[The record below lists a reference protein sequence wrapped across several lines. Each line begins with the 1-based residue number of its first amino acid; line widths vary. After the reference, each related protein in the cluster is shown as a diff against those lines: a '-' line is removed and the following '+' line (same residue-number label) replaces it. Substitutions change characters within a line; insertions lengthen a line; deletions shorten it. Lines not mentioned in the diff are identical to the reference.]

1 MLPNV
6 WLPQAKENKEQGRI
20 RKVGQ
25 DFLAIQNGVSK
36 GLPDLQCQKAML
48 ADLNKKIKHT

>member
-6 WLPQAKENKEQGRI
+6 WLLQAKENKEQGRI
-20 RKVGQ
+20 RKMGQ
-25 DFLAIQNGVSK
+25 DFLAIQNGLSK
-36 GLPDLQCQKAML
+36 GLPASKCQKAML